1 MKKSTIVYLLFCT
14 LFLSSCASHRHF
26 LRADVIGFSNQV
38 ATSYDSKRG
47 IFSGVTAQDWPYSLL
62 TYNSE
67 NGTGSRNEQAK
78 NAIHTQLKSTPR
90 GDMTAVDYAMVLAA
104 KRVNYVRRKVA
115 KNDPHTK
122 YYIFLLTDGTDTYST
137 ELAKQEH
144 DIIFPKD
151 QEKYEKRVQN
161 KLKHAMGPFAKN
173 QFEVYPMIFL
183 GEDMMETKARS
194 KKNDAQFK
202 EYIDDR
208 MSHFRYSSTGEAPA
222 VIQATDFGT
231 IAKDLRKKFISSSYT
246 FRVPTNVKGKQI
258 RMNFVNRRGVK
269 ATLTGT
275 LSKKLFSYVLTDIK
289 LDGIKIDV
297 TSENVKDNGQTLKA
311 NYSYDGNAYF
321 TIDDIR
327 YGNDLP
333 YFPNEDAIEQEIE
346 ISGIWQLNSEYRED
360 TDISYNTYFVIVMD
374 GSKSLNGKKNNQ
386 KGFEKELGLAEE
398 IVDMILDPRKGQN
411 NK

>member
-1 MKKSTIVYLLFCT
+1 MFGAVIML
-14 LFLSSCASHRHF
+14 LSSCASNRHF
-26 LRADVIGFSNQV
+26 LRADVIGFSNRV
-38 ATSYDSKRG
+38 DMSYGSKRG
-47 IFSGVTAQDWPYSLL
+47 LFSGVTAQDEPYNLL
-62 TYNSE
+62 TYNYKNDTWSK
-67 NGTGSRNEQAK
+67 NEQTK
-78 NAIHTQLKSTPR
+78 KAIHTQLKSTPR

-104 KRVNYVRRKVA
+104 KRVNYIRRKVA

-144 DIIFPKD
+144 DIIFPKS
-151 QEKYEKRVQN
+151 QEQYEKRVQN

-173 QFEVYPMIFL
+173 QFEVYPMIYL
-183 GEDMMETKARS
+183 GEDMLETKSRS
-194 KKNDAQFK
+194 KKNDVQFK
-202 EYIDDR
+202 QYIDDR
-208 MSHFRYSSTGEAPA
+208 MSHFRYSSIGEAPE
-222 VIQATDFGT
+222 VIQATDFGV

-289 LDGIKIDV
+289 LNGVTIDL
-297 TSENVKDNGQTLKA
+297 TSEYVKDNGKTLKA
-311 NYSYDGNAYF
+311 NNSYDGNAYF

-327 YGNDLP
+327 YEKTLP
-333 YFPNEDAIEQEIE
+333 YFPDESKVEQEIE
-346 ISGIWQLNSEYRED
+346 ISGIWQLNSEYSED
-360 TDISYNTYFVIVMD
+360 TDIAYDTYFVIVMD

-386 KGFEKELGLAEE
+386 KGFEKELDLAEE
-398 IVDMILDPRKGQN
+398 IVDMILDPRKGQKDN
-411 NK
+411 N